1 MTRACTSAALETARS
16 PADVLDTPAAG
27 GLIIRGAAFR
37 VLGYVAGALL
47 ATGSI
52 VLLTRYLGVSS
63 FGRYTTVISVVTV
76 ASTLTDLGMSG
87 LATREYT
94 VRVGSDREHFMRAL
108 LGLRI
113 AVSSVAVLLA
123 TAFAIA
129 ASYDAALIVGTA
141 IAALGISVGSLQTIV
156 AAPLTAGLRLGVTS
170 ALELLRQTVF
180 VALTAI
186 LIVSGAGLLPLL
198 GALLPAALVVL
209 AVTVILARR
218 HMPIR
223 PSLKP
228 ASWLGL
234 ARTTVAFSLAT
245 GVGTMY
251 VFATQILTSLVANG
265 HQNGLFAAAFRVF
278 IVIASTAGL
287 LVTAAFPLLA
297 RAARDDRDRLA
308 YAVQRLFEVVIV
320 LGIAAA
326 LTLVAGAKPIV
337 AVVAGAHYS
346 AAEAVL
352 RIDAAAL
359 VASFLLALLGVALIA
374 MHRHRDIVVAN
385 LLALATTA
393 SLTLVLASTHGAR
406 GAAVATVCGEWVLC
420 LAYMSALF
428 RGREAIRPN
437 LAVVGKVAVAAAP
450 AFAVL
455 LLGLPDVAQLA
466 LALLVYAV
474 GILLLHAVPRELYA
488 ALSSRRE
495 QLT

>member
-1 MTRACTSAALETARS
+1 MTRGNSKSELEVVRP

-27 GLIIRGAAFR
+27 GLVIRGAALR

-47 ATGSI
+47 ATVSI
-52 VLLTRYLGVSS
+52 VLLTRYLGVIR
-63 FGRYTTVISVVTV
+63 FGRYTTVISIVTV

-87 LATREYT
+87 LATREYA
-94 VRVGSDREHFMRAL
+94 VLVGVDREHFMRNL

-113 AVSSVAVLLA
+113 AVSMVAVLLA

-129 ASYDAALIVGTA
+129 AGYDVALIVGTVL
-141 IAALGISVGSLQTIV
+141 AALGISIGSLQAIV

-170 ALELLRQTVF
+170 ALELLRQAVL
-180 VALTAI
+180 VGLTAI
-186 LIVSGAGLLPLL
+186 LIVLGAGLLPLL

-209 AVTVILARR
+209 AATVVLARR
-218 HMPIR
+218 HTPIR
-223 PSLKP
+223 PSLRP
-228 ASWLGL
+228 ASWLAL

-251 VFATQILTSLVANG
+251 VFATQILTSLVATG

-287 LVTAAFPLLA
+287 LVSAAFPLLA

-320 LGIAAA
+320 LGVGAA
-326 LTLVAGAKPIV
+326 LTVVAGAKPII
-337 AVVAGAHYS
+337 ALVAGGRYS
-346 AAEAVL
+346 AADAVL

-359 VASFLLALLGVALIA
+359 VASFVLALLGIALIA
-374 MHRHRDIVVAN
+374 LRRHREIVIAN
-385 LLALATTA
+385 LLALVTTA

-420 LAYMSALF
+420 LGYMSVLF
-428 RGREAIRPN
+428 RGQEAIRPN
-437 LAVVGKVAVAAAP
+437 VTVVGKVMLAGAA

-455 LLGLPDVAQLA
+455 LIGLPDVAQLA
-466 LALLVYAV
+466 LSLAVYGV
-474 GILLLHAVPRELYA
+474 CILLLNAIPRELYGP
-488 ALSSRRE
+488 LSWHRE
-495 QLT
+495 KLT